1 MGPFIIHKGRFLA
14 AGTHFFVQGGSG
26 GAPEKNIFLR
36 VLKFSGASKLP
47 LNEKNIKQTS
57 FRDFTNTEIDNMGW
71 LNQLFVKG
79 GAWICPPK
87 ILIPSKIYFFFGG
100 TPLSPPAR
108 KKCVPAARNP
118 SLWMIKGPIIYLP
131 IFFRLRGF

>member
-1 MGPFIIHKGRFLA
+1 MEPLIIHKEGFLA
-14 AGTHFFVQGGSG
+14 AGTHFFRAGGLRG
-26 GAPEKNIFLR
+26 PPKKYIFLR

-57 FRDFTNTEIDNMGW
+57 FRDFTNSEIDNMGW

-87 ILIPSKIYFFFGG
+87 ILIPSKIYIFFGG
-100 TPLSPPAR
+100 AP
-108 KKCVPAARNP
+108 
-118 SLWMIKGPIIYLP
+118 
-131 IFFRLRGF
+131 

>member
-1 MGPFIIHKGRFLA
+1 MQGA
-14 AGTHFFVQGGSG
+14 QGG
-26 GAPEKNIFLR
+26 PPKKYIFLR

-57 FRDFTNTEIDNMGW
+57 FRDFTNSEIDNMGW

-87 ILIPSKIYFFFGG
+87 ILIPSKIYIFFGG
-100 TPLSPPAR
+100 AP
-108 KKCVPAARNP
+108 
-118 SLWMIKGPIIYLP
+118 
-131 IFFRLRGF
+131 

>member
-14 AGTHFFVQGGSG
+14 AGTHFFRAGGLRG
-26 GAPEKNIFLR
+26 PPPPKKNIFLR

-57 FRDFTNTEIDNMGW
+57 FRDFTNSEIDNMGW

-87 ILIPSKIYFFFGG
+87 ILIPSKIYIFFGG
-100 TPLSPPAR
+100 AP
-108 KKCVPAARNP
+108 
-118 SLWMIKGPIIYLP
+118 
-131 IFFRLRGF
+131 

>member
-14 AGTHFFVQGGSG
+14 AGTHFFRAGG
-26 GAPEKNIFLR
+26 PRKKYIFLR

-57 FRDFTNTEIDNMGW
+57 FRDFTNSEIDNMGW

-87 ILIPSKIYFFFGG
+87 ILIPSKIY
-100 TPLSPPAR
+100 
-108 KKCVPAARNP
+108 
-118 SLWMIKGPIIYLP
+118 
-131 IFFRLRGF
+131 IFFWGGGP

>member
-14 AGTHFFVQGGSG
+14 AGTHFFRAGGLRG
-26 GAPEKNIFLR
+26 GPPKKYIFLR
-36 VLKFSGASKLP
+36 VLKFSGAPKLP

-57 FRDFTNTEIDNMGW
+57 FRDFTNSEIDNMGW

-87 ILIPSKIYFFFGG
+87 ILIPSKIYIFFGG
-100 TPLSPPAR
+100 GAP
-108 KKCVPAARNP
+108 
-118 SLWMIKGPIIYLP
+118 
-131 IFFRLRGF
+131 